1 MVLLDLGLR
10 KKIYFIIFYVF
21 IEGRNYFEKSKYK
34 CKIIVVYLVSEGN
47 WRCIYLFDKI

>member
-10 KKIYFIIFYVF
+10 KIYYVF

-47 WRCIYLFDKI
+47 